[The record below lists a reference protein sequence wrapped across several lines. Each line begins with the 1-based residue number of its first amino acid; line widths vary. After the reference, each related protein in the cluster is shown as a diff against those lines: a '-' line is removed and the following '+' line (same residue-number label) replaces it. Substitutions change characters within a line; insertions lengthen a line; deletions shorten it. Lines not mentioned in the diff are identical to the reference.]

1 MDAEHSPTL
10 GLLGGEALS
19 AGAGL
24 GPAPSGALRAA
35 ALSVPQSCS
44 TPVQTT
50 DTPTTASGCVPGAAT
65 PALSPEMRPV
75 RPSLQRQSPNSRS
88 ESGKARAASASTLG

>member
-10 GLLGGEALS
+10 GPLGREAAGRRAVLG
-19 AGAGL
+19 GAGL
-24 GPAPSGALRAA
+24 SPAPSGALRAA

-50 DTPTTASGCVPGAAT
+50 GTPTTASGRVPAAAIPAPSPGNAAGEAVATGAVAKF
-65 PALSPEMRPV
+65 AI
-75 RPSLQRQSPNSRS
+75 
-88 ESGKARAASASTLG
+88 